1 MIREKLNAALL
12 DYKDINLESCVARE
26 ALIDRIVTIVQ
37 GEQIESKYWRVES
50 NTNIKNGRQEP
61 GFDHRGFVKN
71 TEAGKEID
79 GWYFNES
86 TTPTLTG
93 N

>member
-37 GEQIESKYWRVES
+37 GEPIESKS
-50 NTNIKNGRQEP
+50 KIKNGQQEP

-71 TEAGKEID
+71 TEAGKEVE

>member
-12 DYKDINLESCVARE
+12 DYKDTNLESCVARE
-26 ALIDRIVTIVQ
+26 AIDRIVTIVQ
-37 GEQIESKYWRVES
+37 GEPIES

-71 TEAGKEID
+71 TEAGKEVD